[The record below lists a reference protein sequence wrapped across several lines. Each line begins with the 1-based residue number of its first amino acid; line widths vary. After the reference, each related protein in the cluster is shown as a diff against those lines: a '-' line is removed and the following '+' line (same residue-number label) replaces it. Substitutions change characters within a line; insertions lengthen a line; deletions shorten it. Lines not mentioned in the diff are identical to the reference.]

1 MLINFTNVYPK
12 KKEPE
17 LNCLARKVT
26 KKKVDVPM
34 WTSLPV
40 FENSNAFV
48 VSGFDWVSTAPII
61 TDRCENWLKIIPKAE
76 YDPSLD
82 PVTMNHTSVFL

>member
-1 MLINFTNVYPK
+1 
-12 KKEPE
+12 
-17 LNCLARKVT
+17 
-26 KKKVDVPM
+26 M

-76 YDPSLD
+76 YNPSLD

>member
-1 MLINFTNVYPK
+1 
-12 KKEPE
+12 
-17 LNCLARKVT
+17 
-26 KKKVDVPM
+26 M
-34 WTSLPV
+34 WTGLPV

-76 YDPSLD
+76 YDLSLD